1 MFQFF
6 NKGNVVPNKKQI
18 EEMKGILLERKA
30 LIESNI
36 QNGKQNIDSL
46 KNQEVNDEF
55 DYAEVSSD
63 SYTEGLIINQQ
74 ISELSEIDGA
84 LHRIKEGTYG
94 ICEMCDEVISL
105 GRLKAK
111 PFAKY
116 CIVCRELVEKNNKEQ
131 AKNR

>member
-1 MFQFF
+1 MS
-6 NKGNVVPNKKQI
+6 NKKQI
-18 EEMKGILLERKA
+18 EEMKGVLLERKA
-30 LIESNI
+30 LIETNI

-46 KNQEVNDEF
+46 KSQEVNDEF

-74 ISELSEIDGA
+74 VAELQEINAA
-84 LHRIKEGTYG
+84 LSRIKDGTYG
-94 ICEMCDEVISL
+94 ICEMCDDVISL

-116 CIVCRELVEKNNKEQ
+116 CIVCRELVEKNLAGQVKNK
-131 AKNR
+131 

>member
-1 MFQFF
+1 MSQFF
-6 NKGNVVPNKKQI
+6 NKGIPVPNKKQI
-18 EEMKGILLERKA
+18 EEMKGVLLERKA
-30 LIESNI
+30 LIETNI

-46 KNQEVNDEF
+46 KSQEVNDEF

-74 ISELSEIDGA
+74 VAELQEINAA
-84 LHRIKEGTYG
+84 LSRIKDGTYG
-94 ICEMCDEVISL
+94 ICEMCDDVISL

-116 CIVCRELVEKNNKEQ
+116 CIVCRELVEKNLAGQVKNK
-131 AKNR
+131 

>member
-6 NKGNVVPNKKQI
+6 NKGIVVPNKKQI
-18 EEMKGILLERKA
+18 EEMKAVLLERKDIIQA
-30 LIESNI
+30 NI
-36 QNGKQNIDSL
+36 DSGKQNIDSL
-46 KNQEVNDEF
+46 KSQEVNDEF

-74 ISELSEIDGA
+74 VAELEEINSA
-84 LHRIKEGTYG
+84 LDRIKDGSYG
-94 ICEMCDEVISL
+94 ICEMCDDVISL

-116 CIVCRELVEKNNKEQ
+116 CIVCRELVEKNISAQTK
-131 AKNR
+131 K